1 MKINFKRLAYLSFF
15 ITASLYST
23 LSMNDADV
31 DSRAY
36 TLGKQFYT
44 EGLQPNG
51 KLVKATIQGDIAV
64 EGDQLI
70 CETCHRKSGMGS
82 TEGQQVVPAVA
93 GNVLFKPLK
102 IPVSKPP
109 EPPVFREGYTRET
122 LMAAIRDGIDAN
134 GKPLDPF
141 MPRYDIDDVTLD
153 GLMVYLDTLSQ
164 TASPGV
170 TEDTIHFAT
179 IILSSNSME
188 KNKALRD
195 VMEQYV
201 LQKNIETRYES
212 KRAKNAPWHKE
223 WLFKPYRKWQI
234 HTWELRG
241 EKESWPV
248 QLADYY
254 QKQPVFALING
265 IVPSGWELVH
275 EFCERETIPCLFPT
289 TSLPVID
296 ETDFYTIYLTKGA
309 VHEAEAVASYIT
321 KTLSVK
327 SVTQFIDKSSQL
339 SVVSADSLRNK
350 LKKNGLVVDD
360 VVVGDPSD
368 SSQLLPGLDSE
379 HAVVLWLDQEKSDQ
393 LINGASQQKNRPP
406 IILSTLHYG
415 HDSSRIPNDLVNSLV
430 FVHTSEMP
438 EKTNKLLM
446 RSTGWFRAKRIYDP
460 NEKVIQ
466 ANAYFALKVVGDA
479 VKHIR
484 GYFYRDYFI
493 EKIEHMIDDL
503 PYTSIYPRVSMAPDQ
518 RFVSRG
524 YYIAKLDGKGG
535 IRNITEWVAP

>member
-1 MKINFKRLAYLSFF
+1 MKTKIKRLAYLSFF

-23 LSMNDADV
+23 LSMNDADI

-102 IPVSKPP
+102 LPVSKPP
-109 EPPVFREGYTRET
+109 EPPVFREGYTKKT

-141 MPRYDIDDVTLD
+141 MPRYKIDDETLD

-164 TASPGV
+164 TMSPGV
-170 TEDTIHFAT
+170 TDNTIHFAT
-179 IILSSNSME
+179 IVLSSNSKQ
-188 KNKALRD
+188 KNKALLD

-241 EKESWPV
+241 EKESWPA

-254 QKQPVFALING
+254 QKQPVFALVNG

-327 SVTQFIDKSSQL
+327 SAIQIIDKSSQL
-339 SVVSADSLRNK
+339 SMVSADTLRNE

-360 VVVGDPSD
+360 VVIGDPRG
-368 SSQLLPGLDSE
+368 SSQLLPELDSQR
-379 HAVVLWLDQEKSDQ
+379 AVVLWLDREKSDWF
-393 LINGASQQKNRPP
+393 ISEASRQKNRPP
-406 IILSTLHYG
+406 IILSTLYYG
-415 HDSSRIPNDLVNSLV
+415 HDSSCIPNDLVNSLV

-438 EKTNKLLM
+438 DNTNKLLV
-446 RSTGWFRAKRIYDP
+446 RSTGWFKSKRIYDP
-460 NEKVIQ
+460 SEKETQ

-524 YYIAKLDGKGG
+524 YYIARLDGKGG
-535 IRNITEWVAP
+535 IRNITEWIAP

>member
-1 MKINFKRLAYLSFF
+1 MKINIKRLAYLSLF

-23 LSMNDADV
+23 LSMNDADI

-102 IPVSKPP
+102 IPLSKPP

-141 MPRYDIDDVTLD
+141 MPRYDIDDETLD

-179 IILSSNSME
+179 IVLSSNSME
-188 KNKALRD
+188 ENKALQD

-241 EKESWPV
+241 EKESWPA

-327 SVTQFIDKSSQL
+327 SVIQFIDKSSQL
-339 SVVSADSLRNK
+339 SVVSADSLRNE
-350 LKKNGLVVDD
+350 LKKNGLVVD
-360 VVVGDPSD
+360 
-368 SSQLLPGLDSE
+368 
-379 HAVVLWLDQEKSDQ
+379 
-393 LINGASQQKNRPP
+393 
-406 IILSTLHYG
+406 
-415 HDSSRIPNDLVNSLV
+415 
-430 FVHTSEMP
+430 
-438 EKTNKLLM
+438 
-446 RSTGWFRAKRIYDP
+446 
-460 NEKVIQ
+460 
-466 ANAYFALKVVGDA
+466 
-479 VKHIR
+479 
-484 GYFYRDYFI
+484 
-493 EKIEHMIDDL
+493 
-503 PYTSIYPRVSMAPDQ
+503 
-518 RFVSRG
+518 
-524 YYIAKLDGKGG
+524 
-535 IRNITEWVAP
+535 

>member
-1 MKINFKRLAYLSFF
+1 MKIKLKR
-15 ITASLYST
+15 IASLCVFLTACLYSAVS
-23 LSMNDADV
+23 LNDAEI

-36 TLGKQFYT
+36 IVGKQLYT
-44 EGLQPNG
+44 EGLLPNG
-51 KLVKATIQGDIAV
+51 DLVKATIQGDITV

-93 GNVLFKPLK
+93 GNLLFKPLK
-102 IPVSKPP
+102 LPITKPP
-109 EPPVFREGYTRET
+109 EPPIYREAYNRET

-134 GKPLDPF
+134 GEPLDPF
-141 MPRYDIDDVTLD
+141 MPRYEISDEMLD
-153 GLMVYLDTLSQ
+153 GLMVYLDTLSK
-164 TASPGV
+164 TVSPGV

-179 IILSSNSME
+179 IVLSSNSDGD
-188 KNKALRD
+188 NKALLD

-212 KRAKNAPWHKE
+212 KRAMNAPWHKE

-234 HTWELRG
+234 HTWELKG
-241 EKESWPV
+241 DKESWPD
-248 QLADYY
+248 QLSEYY
-254 QKQPVFALING
+254 RKQPVFALING
-265 IVPSGWELVH
+265 HVPHGWEFVH
-275 EFCERETIPCLFPT
+275 EFCERETMPCLFPT
-289 TSLPVID
+289 TSLPVVD

-309 VHEAEAVASYIT
+309 VHEAEAVASHIT
-321 KTLSVK
+321 KSLSVR

-339 SVVSADSLRNK
+339 SRVSAASLRMELNK
-350 LKKNGLVVDD
+350 SGIAIDD
-360 VVVGDPSD
+360 VMLEETTEPSKSLSEVDSD
-368 SSQLLPGLDSE
+368 S
-379 HAVVLWLDQEKSDQ
+379 AIVLWLDREKANKLLS
-393 LINGASQQKNRPP
+393 GAGTLKTSQR

-415 HDSSRIPNDLVNSLV
+415 ADSNSIPPEIADTLV

-438 EKTNKLLM
+438 KSTNKLLM
-446 RSTGWFRAKRIYDP
+446 RSTGWFRTKRIYNP
-460 NEKVIQ
+460 EKKEIQ

-479 VKHIR
+479 IKHIR

-503 PYTSIYPRVSMAPDQ
+503 PYTSIYPRISMAPDQ

-524 YYIAKLDGKGG
+524 YYIAKVDGKGG
-535 IRNITEWVAP
+535 IRNITEWIAP